1 MPKTS
6 VEYVKQAVPAF
17 LQRFKEET
25 GYKEHQ
31 LTDKHRDLDKDKDLE
46 DRDDERPQV
55 IQLSQNDLTA
65 EEAKKHWDQEE
76 QSGKKSDGEEDDKG
90 KAKEEESNVS
100 TD

>member
-31 LTDKHRDLDKDKDLE
+31 LTDKHRDLDKDKVSSQLWAFSFLE
-46 DRDDERPQV
+46 LDISEKCRTLRISLLNYHV
-55 IQLSQNDLTA
+55 NFRNS
-65 EEAKKHWDQEE
+65 
-76 QSGKKSDGEEDDKG
+76 
-90 KAKEEESNVS
+90 
-100 TD
+100 